1 MLFVVLCYVVLLF
14 VMCCSDLSV
23 HLALLLYDV
32 CRVGDCCVLLV
43 VCGVLFVVACRLSFV
58 VSRV

>member
-1 MLFVVLCYVVLLF
+1 MLFVVLCYVVLLV
-14 VMCCSDLSV
+14 VMCCSALCV
-23 HLALLLYDV
+23 HFASLLYNV

-43 VCGVLFVVACRLSFV
+43 VCGMLFVVDCRLSFV